1 MSSEGYDTTPG
12 LPPQPRRTIDD
23 LVESL
28 ERVAAAMSQA
38 MISPDEQQEFER
50 FELEA
55 SDVKSIDQTLSFIA
69 REVRVDNFT
78 NVHMEVT
85 NAMFGQMWCPPR
97 TVGYRI
103 PLSGIRHV
111 KIQQAAP
118 PAVSDTTW
126 TDETIA
132 VFIFSKFPTTSVA
145 VLDPN
150 PIS

>member
-23 LVESL
+23 LIDSM
-28 ERVAAAMSQA
+28 ERLVGQMTQAATA
-38 MISPDEQQEFER
+38 PDEQQEFER

-55 SDVKSIDQTLSFIA
+55 SDVKSLDLNLSFIA

-85 NAMFGQMWCPPR
+85 NAIGGQMWVPPR
-97 TVGYRI
+97 AVGYRI
-103 PLSGIRHV
+103 PLHGTRHI

-118 PAVSDTTW
+118 PGITDATW
-126 TDETIA
+126 LDETIA
-132 VFIFSKFPTTSVA
+132 VFVFSKFPTNAVA
-145 VLDPN
+145 V
-150 PIS
+150 IGASTIT

>member
-1 MSSEGYDTTPG
+1 MSSEAYDTTPG

-23 LVESL
+23 MIESL
-28 ERVAAAMSQA
+28 ERAVAAFTQA
-38 MISPDEQQEFER
+38 ATAPDEQQEFER

-55 SDVKSIDQTLSFIA
+55 SDVKNLDLTLSFIA
-69 REVRVDNFT
+69 REVRVDNWT

-85 NAMFGQMWCPPR
+85 NALGGQMWVPPR

-103 PLSGIRHV
+103 PLQGTRHI

-132 VFIFSKFPTTSVA
+132 VFVFSKFPTNSNA

>member
-1 MSSEGYDTTPG
+1 MSASYDTAQG

-28 ERVAAAMSQA
+28 ERATAALTQA
-38 MISPDEQQEFER
+38 AIAPDEQQEFER
-50 FELEA
+50 FELIGT
-55 SDVKSIDQTLSFIA
+55 STVTSIDQTISFIA

-85 NAMFGQMWCPPR
+85 NAMFGQMWVPPR

-111 KIQQAAP
+111 RIQVAAP
-118 PAVSDTTW
+118 PAVVDTTQ
-126 TDETIA
+126 TTGSVA
-132 VFIFSKFPTTSVA
+132 VFIFSKFPTQSVA
-145 VLDPN
+145 IVDPN
-150 PIS
+150 VIS